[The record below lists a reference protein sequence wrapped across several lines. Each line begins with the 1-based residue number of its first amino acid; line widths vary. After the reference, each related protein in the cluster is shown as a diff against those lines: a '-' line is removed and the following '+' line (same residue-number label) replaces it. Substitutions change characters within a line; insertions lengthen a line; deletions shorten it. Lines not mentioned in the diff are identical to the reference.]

1 MGGLKHRPPE
11 TSPLQAKRDGAVEVN
26 VFTSTLGEATVRRRQ
41 GGHEA
46 GQRYQSSIFK
56 NSFSEIIFTSSFWAF
71 SYFDPASSPA
81 TT

>member
-46 GQRYQSSIFK
+46 V
-56 NSFSEIIFTSSFWAF
+56 EL
-71 SYFDPASSPA
+71 
-81 TT
+81 